1 MYFILLKTNNIFGN
15 IFTQNS
21 IWDAYISIVS
31 LSQFIYLKRTK
42 KKKKENIFTFWNIS
56 LVSVSQCVYLIIY
69 ISILKYVHH
78 LV

>member
-42 KKKKENIFTFWNIS
+42 KKKKKIYSHFGIFPFM
-56 LVSVSQCVYLIIY
+56 SVSQCVYLIIY
-69 ISILKYVHH
+69 ISILKYVYH